1 VKLESSTVGRS
12 PARNVSGFTLLE
24 LLVVMVI
31 IGLLAGYVGPKYF
44 SQVGKSQVKT
54 ARAQIDALEKSLEQY
69 RLDTGHF
76 PSMEQGLVALVTRPA
91 NEPKWDGPYLKK
103 AVPLDPWGTPYA
115 YKIPG
120 EHGEFDLL
128 SYGKDTQPGG
138 TGEAADITNW

>member
-1 VKLESSTVGRS
+1 MK
-12 PARNVSGFTLLE
+12 PAFCSIGQSLPRKGSGFTLLE

-54 ARAQIDALEKSLEQY
+54 ARAQIDALEKALDQY
-69 RLDTGHF
+69 RLDPGRY
-76 PSMEQGLVALVTRPA
+76 PAMEQGLTALVARPP

-103 AVPLDPWGTPYA
+103 SVPVDPWGNAYV

-120 EHGEFDLL
+120 EHGEFDLVSL
-128 SYGKDTQPGG
+128 GKDGQLGG